1 MMNLANAAASK
12 TNDTTGTGFA
22 ALQIVT
28 ASCHG
33 ILNTQFIA
41 PSPKPKWFDGLA
53 KDLDVA
59 KVLAKQWI
67 DDIAPQ
73 MTASVPTH
81 VINYGTTYTALTEQ
95 IVDLLT
101 KNPTAK
107 GKDNPVVKQV
117 FALIQ
122 ALEEELGTIITDV
135 GATQTQLKTWGD
147 QMQKVHDDLY
157 IGAANI
163 QSAMTDLSSDI
174 GKMNA
179 AIKGLKAQISADQTA
194 VALSAAAVGIGCFLL
209 VVGIALAFVTFGA
222 GAIVAGV
229 GVAAIVGGAISWG
242 VYQAKIN
249 SEFDEIA
256 KDQKRLTDDQRQLV
270 ALQGLSLSANT
281 AVSATA
287 TATAALSDVKVMW
300 AVFRGELQ
308 GTLDKLERTDEEL
321 QAIVNKAFVIAAQK
335 EWTLAIEFAE
345 RLVGMQVPVESKTL
359 PIGA

>member
-1 MMNLANAAASK
+1 MMNLVTAAASK
-12 TNDTTGTGFA
+12 TNDTTATGFA
-22 ALQIVT
+22 ALQIVS
-28 ASCHG
+28 AACHG

-41 PSPKPKWFDGLA
+41 PSPKPTWFDGLA
-53 KDLDVA
+53 RDLDA
-59 KVLAKQWI
+59 GKVLAKQWI

-81 VINYGTTYTALTEQ
+81 VIDYGTTYTALTEQ
-95 IVDLLT
+95 IVELLT
-101 KNPTAK
+101 TNPTAK
-107 GKDNPVVKQV
+107 GKDNPIVREV

-122 ALEEELGTIITDV
+122 AMEEELGTIITDV
-135 GATQTQLKTWGD
+135 GATQTQLRTWGD

-157 IGAANI
+157 NGAANI
-163 QSAMTDLSSDI
+163 QSAMIDLSTDI

-179 AIKGLKAQISADQTA
+179 AIEGLRAQIAADQTA

-209 VVGIALAFVTFGA
+209 VVGIGLACITFGA

-242 VYQAKIN
+242 VYQARIN
-249 SEFDEIA
+249 AEFDKIGE
-256 KDQKRLTDDQRQLV
+256 DQKQLTDDQRQLV

-287 TATAALSDVKVMW
+287 TATTALSDVKVMW

-321 QAIVNKAFVIAAQK
+321 QAIVNKALVIAAQR
-335 EWTLAIEFAE
+335 EWNLAVTFAQT
-345 RLVGMQVPVESKTL
+345 LVGMEVPVESRTI